1 VVAGLFPPPCRPWH
15 STSGNLRPPSPV
27 FGISPAKTHN
37 SIFILARFSP
47 YGRSPEGTIIYEF
60 WWEGD
65 ISRPCGPDFPF

>member
-1 VVAGLFPPPCRPWH
+1 MQDFFRRRAGHGIRQAATCA
-15 STSGNLRPPSPV
+15 PPSPV